1 MMKTTYIQWLRLK
14 MTLKIT
20 SYDYDGDNYLMT
32 IIKYDYDNDYKFI
45 MVMT

>member
-1 MMKTTYIQWLRLK
+1 M
-14 MTLKIT
+14 T
-20 SYDYDGDNYLMT
+20 SYDCDGEDYLMT